1 MSRDIEVARSK
12 HGGRHRR
19 RRARPAA
26 VLQVVTGLTALTVA
40 ALAVIMMVRPAGD
53 PPASAAAP
61 AATATAA
68 PGVSEGDGPG
78 GGPGVTAADAGGA
91 KAKKKDNDATA
102 SGPSKHTDTEAVDYF
117 KRRWTADKSV
127 KRITDI
133 RTVGKYLRIYT
144 DLPASKRNSKAAI
157 DLCKRGMEYLVQEIG
172 DEHPVVFVQAEFGQ
186 NGNPVLANIL
196 GGGDHSCRFT
206 SPDPGK

>member
-1 MSRDIEVARSK
+1 MARSR

-19 RRARPAA
+19 RRSWPAT
-26 VLQVVTGLTALTVA
+26 VLQVFTGVAALTVA
-40 ALAVIMMVRPAGD
+40 ALAVIMMMRPAGG

-61 AATATAA
+61 PSLPAAVPTAA
-68 PGVSEGDGPG
+68 APDGDGPE
-78 GGPGVTAADAGGA
+78 VTAADAGGG
-91 KAKKKDNDATA
+91 KAKKKKKDPGDTA
-102 SGPSKHTDTEAVDYF
+102 SGPSKHTDAGAVDYF
-117 KRRWTADKSV
+117 KSRWTADKSV

-157 DLCKRGMEYLVQEIG
+157 DLCKRGMEYLVQEVG
-172 DEHPVVFVQAEFGQ
+172 DSNPVVFVQAEFGD

-196 GGGDHSCRFT
+196 GGSDRSCRFT
-206 SPDPGK
+206 SPAPGK